1 MRAAERA
8 RKAEERAAAQLAR
21 ANATEKKRLEKEAKA
36 AHIASKEAEVEEKNT
51 ELVEIYEE
59 IDSLL
64 AATLEVDDYVD
75 LETLRVKAEHP
86 PFDRSD
92 LETPVPTPDPII
104 DPEQPDFEPPVPP
117 KGLSGLFGKKKYQR
131 ELETAKAAH
140 EKELEEWRSK
150 LAEADTARK
159 NAVKWHEDA
168 EAKRLT
174 ELKSERERYEAECAT
189 REREAADRNKQ
200 VDELIANLGYGAVE
214 AVQEYV
220 SIVLANSVYPD
231 HFPVEHQFEFDAS
244 TAELKLRVLVPGPD
258 KIPTIK
264 TYKYQKSADEITTT
278 NLSQKACKDRYSN
291 AVHEVALRSVH
302 EIFEADRRG
311 IIKTISLEVGTVT
324 IDPAIGREAYIPF
337 VAVGAERDSFMEIDL
352 SNIVPKAT
360 LDHLGAAV
368 SKNPFGLVAANV
380 SGVRRS

>member
-1 MRAAERA
+1 MARRGFFAELQRQARLAEQEQARAERAAIQQAHRKATRAAERA
-8 RKAEERAAAQLAR
+8 RKAEERAAAQLTR
-21 ANATEKKRLEKEAKA
+21 ANAAEKKHLEREAKA

-64 AATLEVDDYVD
+64 AATLDVDDYVD

-92 LETPVPTPDPII
+92 LESPIPTPDPII
-104 DPEQPDFEPPVPP
+104 DPEEPTFEPPVTP
-117 KGLSGLFGKKKYQR
+117 KGLSGMFGKKKYQR
-131 ELETAKAAH
+131 ELKAAEVAH
-140 EKELEEWRSK
+140 EKVLEEWRSK

-189 REREAADRNKQ
+189 REKEAAGRNKE

-220 SIVLANSVYPD
+220 SIVESVI
-231 HFPVEHQFEFDAS
+231 S
-244 TAELKLRVLVPGPD
+244 TV
-258 KIPTIK
+258 
-264 TYKYQKSADEITTT
+264 
-278 NLSQKACKDRYSN
+278 
-291 AVHEVALRSVH
+291 
-302 EIFEADRRG
+302 
-311 IIKTISLEVGTVT
+311 
-324 IDPAIGREAYIPF
+324 
-337 VAVGAERDSFMEIDL
+337 
-352 SNIVPKAT
+352 
-360 LDHLGAAV
+360 
-368 SKNPFGLVAANV
+368 
-380 SGVRRS
+380 